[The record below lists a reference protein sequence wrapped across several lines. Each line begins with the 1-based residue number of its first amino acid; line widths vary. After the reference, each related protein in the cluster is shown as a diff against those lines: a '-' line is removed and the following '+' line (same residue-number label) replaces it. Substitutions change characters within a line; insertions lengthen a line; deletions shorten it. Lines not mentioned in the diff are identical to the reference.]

1 MPKPTG
7 PTNPVLREL
16 ILLLRKRKEGV
27 WRRAAELLS
36 RPTRRRVE
44 VNLGKINRYADK
56 GTLLVP
62 GVVLASGSLE
72 KPVTVAAFR
81 FSEQARKKILEAG
94 GRPIGIKELLEENP
108 EGKGVTILI

>member
-7 PTNPVLREL
+7 PTNPMLKEL
-16 ILLLRKRKEGV
+16 IALLRREKKGI
-27 WRRAAELLS
+27 WRRAAEILS

-44 VNLGKINRYADK
+44 VNLSKINRYADK

-62 GVVLASGSLE
+62 GVVLASGSLD

-81 FSEQARKKILEAG
+81 FSAQARRKIIEAG
-94 GRPIGIKELLEENP
+94 GRALGIKELMEENP
-108 EGKGVTILI
+108 DGKGVIIIT